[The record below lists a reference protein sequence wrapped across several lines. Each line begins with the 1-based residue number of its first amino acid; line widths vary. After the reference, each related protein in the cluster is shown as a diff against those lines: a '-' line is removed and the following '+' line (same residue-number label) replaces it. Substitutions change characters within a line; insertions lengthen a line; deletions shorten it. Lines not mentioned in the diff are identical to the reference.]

1 MVEAEILLIERLH
14 DNQKE
19 QRMIEVIGEIGVN
32 HNGSLQTACKLANAA
47 KEAGCDVVKTQLWN
61 TERVYPK
68 GRWAE
73 MKALELDRDK
83 IFALK
88 EHCDSIGIEFL
99 CTPDE
104 IEDAQFLRDIGVKRI
119 KTSSQ
124 DITNLPFLRE
134 VARMGLPMIVSTG
147 ACTRDEMDRAMLIC
161 EAAGQVTPLHCV
173 SAYPASVA
181 GMNLRVIEY
190 MKKTYYLPV
199 GLSDHTI
206 GNEAAV
212 LALACGATVF
222 EKHLTLDKMQDGP
235 DHVCSATPQE
245 MSNYIA
251 ALKRADVILGD
262 GVKRIMP
269 SEAENRKRYDAFIA
283 PRKERT

>member
-1 MVEAEILLIERLH
+1 
-14 DNQKE
+14 
-19 QRMIEVIGEIGVN
+19 MIEVIGEIGVN
-32 HNGSLQTACKLANAA
+32 HNGSLQTARKLADAA
-47 KEAGCDVVKTQLWN
+47 KEVGCDVVKTQLWN

-104 IEDAQFLRDIGVKRI
+104 IEDAMFLVGIGVKRI

-124 DITNLPFLRE
+124 DITNLPFLRGIAM
-134 VARMGLPMIVSTG
+134 VKLPMIVSTG
-147 ACTRDEMDRAMLIC
+147 ACTRNEMD
-161 EAAGQVTPLHCV
+161 AAISACTGAKITPLHCV

-181 GMNLRVIEY
+181 EMNLRVIEY